1 MNFVTTL
8 AALAPVLAVF
18 IFLVVLRLPAMKA
31 MPISLVLTVILALLL
46 WRVPAVQMAA
56 AVCEGIFI
64 ALSIIWIVFGALLL
78 LNTLQASGA
87 VNAIRDGFMHIS
99 PDRRVQTII
108 VAWLF
113 GAFIEGAA
121 GFGTPAAI
129 CAPLL
134 VALGF
139 PPLAAVVVALIADS
153 SPVSFGAVG
162 TPVLIGVTRG
172 LSAGATPPPLVVEG
186 LGAQSLAD
194 FVRSVAVQATL
205 IDLVTGT
212 LIPLVL
218 VVILTRF
225 FGPDRDWRAGLAMW
239 KFALLAGLSFTIPA
253 WAVAYLLGPEF
264 PSIFGGLVGLLVVV
278 TAARKGFL
286 LPKAT
291 WDFGEKGAAAIEITT
306 SMSLWRAWLP
316 YVLVGLF
323 LVVTRLEALPLKQ
336 WLQSVVISWP
346 AIFGT
351 DISASLAP
359 LYLPGTIFVIVAAL
373 TVGLHRM
380 RFPQVRQAL
389 GGSVARIAGAAVT
402 LGTAVPMVRVF
413 INSGVN
419 GAGLE
424 SMPLELAM
432 LVASAV
438 GRAWPLAAPFIG
450 ALGSFISGSATF
462 SNMMFS
468 LLQFSVAQQV
478 SLAPRVVLALQML
491 GANAGNMICVA
502 NVVAAASVVGLLG
515 QEGRIIRLTLPPMVA
530 YCVAAGLIGLLLA
543 LAS

>member
-218 VVILTRF
+218 VVILTR
-225 FGPDRDWRAGLAMW
+225 
-239 KFALLAGLSFTIPA
+239 
-253 WAVAYLLGPEF
+253 
-264 PSIFGGLVGLLVVV
+264 
-278 TAARKGFL
+278 
-286 LPKAT
+286 
-291 WDFGEKGAAAIEITT
+291 
-306 SMSLWRAWLP
+306 
-316 YVLVGLF
+316 
-323 LVVTRLEALPLKQ
+323 
-336 WLQSVVISWP
+336 
-346 AIFGT
+346 
-351 DISASLAP
+351 
-359 LYLPGTIFVIVAAL
+359 
-373 TVGLHRM
+373 
-380 RFPQVRQAL
+380 
-389 GGSVARIAGAAVT
+389 
-402 LGTAVPMVRVF
+402 
-413 INSGVN
+413 
-419 GAGLE
+419 
-424 SMPLELAM
+424 
-432 LVASAV
+432 
-438 GRAWPLAAPFIG
+438 
-450 ALGSFISGSATF
+450 
-462 SNMMFS
+462 
-468 LLQFSVAQQV
+468 
-478 SLAPRVVLALQML
+478 
-491 GANAGNMICVA
+491 
-502 NVVAAASVVGLLG
+502 
-515 QEGRIIRLTLPPMVA
+515 
-530 YCVAAGLIGLLLA
+530 
-543 LAS
+543 